1 MLQFLV
7 VVAFSVTLYSSIYH
21 CSKANFLVLCILP
34 RNRVSCVTFFSLQCP
49 ACNDERSSHYVFF
62 SAAAAFNR
70 SESCC
75 TSAVASPS
83 KYIHLSTLLLATYVL
98 WVHGYLPFWANKLLL
113 RSYILS
119 LQYSK
124 HCWLFQFKSC
134 FSVVENPESSCLMM
148 ARALCLGGQRLFLL
162 TSGKCRA
169 PRGIGESGSWEALW
183 RPSVPSLHRKAFL
196 LGISALQKEV
206 QQLGSL
212 LPVPEFSK
220 LLSFWF
226 VRRAQTC

>member
-1 MLQFLV
+1 
-7 VVAFSVTLYSSIYH
+7 
-21 CSKANFLVLCILP
+21 
-34 RNRVSCVTFFSLQCP
+34 
-49 ACNDERSSHYVFF
+49 
-62 SAAAAFNR
+62 
-70 SESCC
+70 
-75 TSAVASPS
+75 
-83 KYIHLSTLLLATYVL
+83 
-98 WVHGYLPFWANKLLL
+98 
-113 RSYILS
+113 
-119 LQYSK
+119 
-124 HCWLFQFKSC
+124 
-134 FSVVENPESSCLMM
+134 MM

-169 PRGIGESGSWEALW
+169 PRGIGECGSWEALW